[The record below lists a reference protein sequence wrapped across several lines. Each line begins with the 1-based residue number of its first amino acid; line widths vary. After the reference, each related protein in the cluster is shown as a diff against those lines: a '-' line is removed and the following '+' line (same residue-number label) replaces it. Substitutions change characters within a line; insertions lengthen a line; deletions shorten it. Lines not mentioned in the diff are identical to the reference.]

1 MMKKL
6 GLVVLTGL
14 SLSLSA
20 CVTINGAPMG
30 TGDNSNTNAT
40 EYPIETAMLNI
51 YTKARSDQ
59 LMAMVDGQ
67 TAMADIKVTPKGAAL
82 FNSNQ
87 VQGSQISTISTLSN
101 RVISQSVATN
111 YFTTNPLVFYG
122 FTDNLGRYSVSKQI
136 FNIPKSARVGDSS
149 RFITDTVYADQT
161 MSRKLGTYEQTWS
174 LTQDSSRTA
183 WFCIETSKNLL
194 LNDASDAPS
203 TECYKINT
211 QGDILASKVTIVQ
224 PTTYGNQ
231 AIEFVSR

>member
-1 MMKKL
+1 MKKL

-14 SLSLSA
+14 GLSLSA

-30 TGDNSNTNAT
+30 NGDNNIVT

-51 YTKARSDQ
+51 YTKARSEQ

-67 TAMADIKVTPKGAAL
+67 TAMADIKVMPKGAVL
-82 FNSNQ
+82 FNGKQ

-101 RVISQSVATN
+101 QIISQSMATN

-122 FTDNLGRYSVSKQI
+122 FTDNSGRYSVSKQTSS
-136 FNIPKSARVGDSS
+136 IPKSARVGDSS
-149 RFITDTVYADQT
+149 KFITDTVYADQT

-174 LTQDSSRTA
+174 LTQDSTKTA
-183 WFCIETSKNLL
+183 WFCVETSKNLL
-194 LNDASDAPS
+194 NNASDAPS

-211 QGDILASKVTIVQ
+211 QGDILASKVTIIQ